1 MKLTIGMSNR
11 NRDWFLDR
19 SIYLLSK
26 QTLPQDEW
34 ELIIVDDGST
44 DQSDDVIQRYKKMNI
59 IKNFHYIKN
68 TKERHDLPGSPARTC
83 NIVAKESYGDYLLYT
98 DPEIMP
104 LPDFAKHHYSLH
116 EGRTDKYV
124 YGRCLHPREFHIV
137 SGDGI
142 EYCRGAFLGN
152 AYTDYDW
159 FKIENVWKIMNE
171 KIQKIQENMESEI
184 VNITDIHPKIHT
196 LSRKEIIHGII
207 DGEFFNNYQGGFSL
221 SKKLMFDLRG
231 FEEDFCD
238 KSKGLDIYGG
248 LDILIKEYLER
259 LLGQNAGILSMIAK
273 SIHIYH
279 PQDSRGGK
287 GYDYAF
293 TYLKEH
299 PNQKCC
305 NINRE
310 WGLIEEHGFTKVF

>member
-1 MKLTIGMSNR
+1 MKLTIAMSNR

-19 SIYLLSK
+19 SIFLLSK
-26 QTLPQDEW
+26 QTLPQNEW

-44 DQSDDVIQRYKKMNI
+44 DQSEDVILRYKKMNI

-68 TKERHDLPGSPARTC
+68 TKKRYDPPGSPARTC
-83 NIVAKESYGDYLLYT
+83 NIATKASHGDYILYT

-104 LPDFAKHHYSLH
+104 LPDLAEKHYLSH
-116 EGRTDKYV
+116 EGKIDRYV
-124 YGRCLHPREFHIV
+124 HGLSLNTREFHII

-159 FKIENVWKIMNE
+159 YNIENVWKIMNE
-171 KIQKIQENMESEI
+171 KIKKIQ
-184 VNITDIHPKIHT
+184 TDFNLSDSVTHKEFFKNNWQAGLS
-196 LSRKEIIHGII
+196 LSR
-207 DGEFFNNYQGGFSL
+207 
-221 SKKLMFDLRG
+221 KLMFDLRG

-238 KSKGLDIYGG
+238 RNLGLSDKFGG
-248 LDILIKEYLER
+248 DDILFMEYLRR
-259 LLGQNAGILSMIAK
+259 LKISGHVNSNIN

-279 PQDSRGGK
+279 PKPSTYGSFAHN
-287 GYDYAF
+287 YA
-293 TYLKEH
+293 TEYLKKH
-299 PNQKCC
+299 PDQKCC

-310 WGLIEEHGFTKVF
+310 WGLIEENGFVKVF